1 MLYNM
6 NITRASTSNI
16 VTTVKGYYINHV
28 ICFEFNILIMVS
40 STVLNTIT
48 VLAYWKSSQL
58 RKKTSYFLIMLL
70 SLSDLGT
77 ALGSSSIY
85 SIILLRDMLGYESP
99 SLSLELKILIYVF
112 PGMSYSILY
121 VLNIERYLGIV
132 HPLIHRN
139 NVNKPRVLK
148 VIIAFWFII
157 AIVGFITVLDSTIG
171 KFVLG
176 TTMSLNLIILIVIY
190 VKIFLT
196 GGRTV
201 VGNTQQKAFLRK
213 IKLAKSCLIVVVCC
227 YVCFLPTAVKQFLTH
242 TRFVEIL
249 LTRWTTILLFAN
261 STLNSV
267 IFFWRNLI
275 LRKEAKLIL
284 RQIFKTSQKCRVV
297 KVWDRHMAETVH
309 D

>member
-1 MLYNM
+1 MLNNM
-6 NITRASTSNI
+6 NIIQAGTSNI
-16 VTTVKGYYINHV
+16 VTTVKEYYINHV

-85 SIILLRDMLGYESP
+85 SIILLRDMLGYESH
-99 SLSLELKILIYVF
+99 SLSLALITLIYVF
-112 PGMSYSILY
+112 PGMSYSILC

-132 HPLIHRN
+132 YPLFHRN
-139 NVNKPRVLK
+139 NVNKARVLK
-148 VIIAFWFII
+148 AIVLFWLVCL
-157 AIVGFITVLDSTIG
+157 IVGFLVVLDPTIWNLVVG
-171 KFVLG
+171 I
-176 TTMSLNLIILIVIY
+176 TISLNLTILIVVY

-275 LRKEAKLIL
+275 LRKEAKLVL
-284 RQIFKTSQKCRVV
+284 RQFFNAMRV
-297 KVWDRHMAETVH
+297 AETA
-309 D
+309 

>member
-1 MLYNM
+1 MLNNM
-6 NITRASTSNI
+6 NITRARSTTLLTSNI

-99 SLSLELKILIYVF
+99 SLSLALITLIFVF
-112 PGMSYSILY
+112 SGMSYSILC

-132 HPLIHRN
+132 HPLFHRN
-139 NVNKPRVLK
+139 HVNKPRVLK
-148 VIIAFWFII
+148 GIIVLWFSN
-157 AIVGFITVLDSTIG
+157 AIVGFITVLDPTVG
-171 KFVLG
+171 KFVVG
-176 TTMSLNLIILIVIY
+176 TTNCLNLTILIVVY

-227 YVCFLPTAVKQFLTH
+227 YVCFLPTALKQFLTH
-242 TRFVEIL
+242 TRFVEIV
-249 LTRWTTILLFAN
+249 LTSWTTILLFAN

-267 IFFWRNLI
+267 IFFWRNQI
-275 LRKEAKLIL
+275 LRKEAKSIL
-284 RQIFKTSQKCRVV
+284 RQIFKTSQK
-297 KVWDRHMAETVH
+297 
-309 D
+309 